1 MELDPLDG
9 SSDYLSN
16 GPKFV
21 WFWQELRMMAHC
33 FLGYYNIFI
42 FIYYVWM
49 FKLNTNTT
57 YTM

>member
-9 SSDYLSN
+9 SSDYL
-16 GPKFV
+16 KFV